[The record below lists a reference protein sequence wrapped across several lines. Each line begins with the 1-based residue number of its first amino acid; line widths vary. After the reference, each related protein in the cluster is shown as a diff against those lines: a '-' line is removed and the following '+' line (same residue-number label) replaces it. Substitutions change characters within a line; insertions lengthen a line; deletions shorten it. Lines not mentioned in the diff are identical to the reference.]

1 LALVVDVPGAFD
13 ALPDDGAHRTSQGP
27 QRMNATGGDAHILVV
42 EDIPTNQ
49 MLIEA
54 VLQANG
60 YTVTVVG
67 TADEALASIEG
78 SRPDLI
84 LMDIQLP
91 GQDGLSLT
99 RLLKADP
106 KFASIPVVALT
117 AHAMLTDR
125 QLSLDAGCIGYIT
138 KPFDTRLIAD
148 QIAGFL
154 QHE

>member
-1 LALVVDVPGAFD
+1 MKGAGR
-13 ALPDDGAHRTSQGP
+13 GAR
-27 QRMNATGGDAHILVV
+27 ILVV

-54 VLQANG
+54 VLRANG
-60 YTVTVVG
+60 YHVTLVG
-67 TADEALASIEG
+67 NADEALASLE
-78 SRPDLI
+78 SSPPDLI

-99 RLLKADP
+99 RQLKGDP
-106 KFASIPVVALT
+106 RFAAIPVVALT
-117 AHAMLTDR
+117 AHAMLADR
-125 QLSLDAGCIGYIT
+125 QLSLDAGCVGYIT

-154 QHE
+154 QRGDESALHS